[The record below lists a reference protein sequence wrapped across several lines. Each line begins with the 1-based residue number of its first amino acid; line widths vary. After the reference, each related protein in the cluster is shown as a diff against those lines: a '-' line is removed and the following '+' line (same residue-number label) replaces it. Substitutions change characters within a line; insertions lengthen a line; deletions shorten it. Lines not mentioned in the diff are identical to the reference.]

1 MKVKEL
7 IYMVMDELKVVSDD
21 AFFTESHILF
31 LASKYRAMLLKQ
43 RYSDIRRRVPESD
56 YQEIC
61 LDLEK
66 YEEDIPCR
74 DSLFVRS
81 VDRIP
86 DLLGIGN
93 NTVYLVNFMYNY
105 NIAFIS
111 RERMRFVGYNKY
123 LANTIYCSIGP
134 DRHLYFKSMNPQ
146 FKYLKKATFVGV
158 FEDVEEASEYL
169 CNGEGDPCDI
179 MEREFPLEEG
189 LVNVLIQM
197 VVKELSMSQYR
208 YEDSINNAKD
218 NWDDAAHR
226 QGIPQ
231 ANPQIRPTEDTQD

>member
-43 RYSDIRRRVPESD
+43 RYSDIRRKVPESD

-61 LDLEK
+61 LDLER

-105 NIAFIS
+105 NIAFIIPRKFFCCS
-111 RERMRFVGYNKY
+111 KTFIKRM
-123 LANTIYCSIGP
+123 
-134 DRHLYFKSMNPQ
+134 
-146 FKYLKKATFVGV
+146 
-158 FEDVEEASEYL
+158 
-169 CNGEGDPCDI
+169 
-179 MEREFPLEEG
+179 
-189 LVNVLIQM
+189 
-197 VVKELSMSQYR
+197 
-208 YEDSINNAKD
+208 
-218 NWDDAAHR
+218 
-226 QGIPQ
+226 
-231 ANPQIRPTEDTQD
+231 